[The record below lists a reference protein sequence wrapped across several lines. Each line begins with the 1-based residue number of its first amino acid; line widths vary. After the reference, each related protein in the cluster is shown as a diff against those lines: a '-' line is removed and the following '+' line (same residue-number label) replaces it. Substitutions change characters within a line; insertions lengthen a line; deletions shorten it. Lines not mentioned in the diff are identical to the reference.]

1 MAGTKIFTCWNI
13 TGKNV
18 RGESKMV
25 EEELVVV
32 YTGNSVEAGFLKGLL
47 EDSGIEVFLKDE
59 MTGGLAPPYA
69 AAGGMGAVKVAVKRK
84 DLDKAKTIV
93 EKSFKKGMDRSQ

>member
-1 MAGTKIFTCWNI
+1 MA
-13 TGKNV
+13 
-18 RGESKMV
+18 

-47 EDSGIEVFLKDE
+47 EDSEIEVFLKDE

-69 AAGGMGAVKVAVKRK
+69 AAGGLGAVKVAVKRK
-84 DLDKAKTIV
+84 DLNRAKTIV
-93 EKSFKKGMDRSQ
+93 ERSLEKGSDRSQ